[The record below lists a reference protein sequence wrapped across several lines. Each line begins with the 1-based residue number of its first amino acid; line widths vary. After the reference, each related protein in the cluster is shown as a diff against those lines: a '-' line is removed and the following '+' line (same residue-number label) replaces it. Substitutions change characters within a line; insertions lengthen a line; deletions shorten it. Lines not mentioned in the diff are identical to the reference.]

1 VNQQQLLSKRD
12 LHDITEATPKKAIAV
27 CCLVAGTSIDGKAM
41 TLESSVTVFEND
53 DLVSF
58 DKESK
63 KLSYEDD
70 CQAESVRYH
79 EDSCRKILSGNASG

>member
-1 VNQQQLLSKRD
+1 MINKILATGLERILRASRCRMIIA
-12 LHDITEATPKKAIAV
+12 ITRVK
-27 CCLVAGTSIDGKAM
+27 LIDGTTM

-63 KLSYEDD
+63 SLSCGEDW
-70 CQAESVRYH
+70 QGESLKHH
-79 EDSCRKILSGNASG
+79 ENLCRKILPKTTIE

>member
-1 VNQQQLLSKRD
+1 MIVAVTRVKSIEG
-12 LHDITEATPKKAIAV
+12 IT
-27 CCLVAGTSIDGKAM
+27 M

-63 KLSYEDD
+63 KLCYEGDW
-70 CQAESVRYH
+70 QAESLRYH
-79 EDSCRKILSGNASG
+79 EDLCRKILSKTAKSED